1 MSLMKYRVLSVHL
14 TLFFIS
20 ENIQAKTDPVSRLT
34 ALLEAHKR
42 RSRKYQ
48 TPFERKREKEIKSL
62 NSKVEQMKQ
71 EKLEKEEEIIDMKI
85 NLAEQELTMM
95 EQEIKYDW
103 LIGV

>member
-1 MSLMKYRVLSVHL
+1 M
-14 TLFFIS
+14 F
-20 ENIQAKTDPVSRLT
+20 RLNT

-71 EKLEKEEEIIDMKI
+71 EKLEKEEEIIDMRC
-85 NLAEQELTMM
+85 LVFSATSFMSF
-95 EQEIKYDW
+95 
-103 LIGV
+103 